1 MTVTIL
7 PVQSEEQIRAVRELF
22 QEYAASQEDKPSFS
36 EFEKELAGL
45 PGAYAPPDGR
55 LLMAVENDEN
65 VGCVALRLLGNGLCE
80 MKRLYVRPAHR
91 NKGIGRQLVQ
101 AIIEAARTI
110 GYEKLRL
117 DERFF
122 KTRLFRFFHF
132 QATNP
137 TWQEP
142 IPDEARWMFDD
153 YFVYELVLR
162 R

>member
-7 PVQSEEQIRAVRELF
+7 PVQSEEQIRAVGELF
-22 QEYAASQEDKPSFS
+22 QEFVASQEDKPSSS
-36 EFEKELAGL
+36 EFEKELAEL
-45 PGAYAPPDGR
+45 PGAYAPPNGR

-65 VGCVALRLLGNGLCE
+65 VGCVALRPLGNGLCE
-80 MKRLYVRPAHR
+80 MKRLYVRPTHR
-91 NKGIGRQLVQ
+91 NRGIGRRLVE
-101 AIIEAARTI
+101 AIIEEARSI
-110 GYEKLRL
+110 GYDIMRL

-122 KTRLFRFFHF
+122 KTRMFRFFHF

-137 TWQEP
+137 TWQQS

-153 YFVYELVLR
+153 YFVYELALR